1 MSDIVT
7 PAAAPSGDGN
17 ALSLPEAVQLMAER
31 RAAHE
36 TAQSTDGSPPDPGV
50 ALTPEAEAVDPAAT
64 SIIVD
69 GVALTAE
76 EVRRGYMRQADYS
89 RKTQGLAAS
98 AKALE
103 AERNA
108 KLARLDDLIGALESQ
123 HTQEPD
129 WADMARRDPLGW
141 VGKKVQWDNQRTA
154 VESAARV
161 AGALRAET
169 LAAEKRA
176 MIADLAAADYP
187 EWQDPRAA
195 ASGLRELAHYAAAQ
209 GFTADE
215 FNDIAQAR
223 YLRTLDKARRW
234 DALQQAKPLIAKRLS
249 VKPQVQRPGA
259 KHSVPAHQRG
269 LSAAWETFL
278 KNPTVENGAAYQRIK
293 REATAARR
301 SFDHA

>member
-1 MSDIVT
+1 MSDTVT
-7 PAAAPSGDGN
+7 SDAAPSDAGN
-17 ALSLPEAVQLMAER
+17 ALSLPQAVQLLAER
-31 RAAHE
+31 RAA
-36 TAQSTDGSPPDPGV
+36 ASTEQAESVPPESV
-50 ALTPEAEAVDPAAT
+50 MTPQPVAEAADSAVP
-64 SIIVD
+64 SIVVD

-103 AERNA
+103 TERNA
-108 KLARLDDLIGALESQ
+108 KLTRLDELIGALESQ

-129 WADMARRDPLGW
+129 WADVARRDPLGW

-161 AGALRAET
+161 ASALRAET

-195 ASGLRELAHYAAAQ
+195 ASGLRDLAHYAAAQ
-209 GFTADE
+209 GFSAEE

-234 DALQQAKPLIAKRLS
+234 DALQQAKPLIAKRLA

-259 KHSVPAHQRG
+259 KHSVPAHQRSLG
-269 LSAAWETFL
+269 AAWETFL
-278 KNPTVENGAAYQRIK
+278 KSPTVENGAAYQRIK
-293 REATAARR
+293 REAAAARR